1 MTVHNMLFMLDNS
14 TFVLRVEDPSIYLQ
28 RLCVL
33 SVYDLCDPLLD
44 STPGVK
50 SAKDKFGV
58 FGTSIHQIYSDKAAK
73 EFLAPYLR
81 GNMYS
86 PYNVEQAAVGDIV
99 TLLEGPSAKVVYIT
113 GKYLSLEH
121 GDGVLSVVS
130 KKKAHNYLKVL
141 NNYVVVNGFQVP
153 RPLEEI
159 PDDYTVVYVADPT
172 STEYHYVLELEFE
185 DVVALMLQR
194 NLLHATSE
202 NAIAYAKAMI
212 GIKSET

>member
-33 SVYDLCDPLLD
+33 SVYDLCDPILD
-44 STPGVK
+44 GAPGVK
-50 SAKDKFGV
+50 SAQAKLGV
-58 FGTSIHQIYSDKAAK
+58 FDTSTRQIYSDKAAK

-81 GNMYS
+81 GSMYS

-99 TLLEGPSAKVVYIT
+99 TIIEGPSAKVVYIT
-113 GKYLSLEH
+113 SQNLALEH

-153 RPLEEI
+153 RPLEKI
-159 PDDYTVVYVADPT
+159 PDDLAVVYVADPI
-172 STEYHYVLELEFE
+172 STQYHYALGLEME
-185 DVVALMLQR
+185 DAVALMLQR
-194 NLLHATSE
+194 NLLHATSA

-212 GIKSET
+212 GIKSEK